1 MANEPVIN
9 VYGNL
14 VADPEL
20 RFTPSGVAVTNF
32 TIMTPSRRKNGDA
45 WEDGQGVAVKVSVW
59 NKQAEHVAESLRKGQ
74 RIIVQGRMVGDK
86 WQDKQTGDN
95 RYGWHIDADE
105 VSVSLMF
112 GTAQFAKAPTN
123 GGQGGQYP
131 PNGGQF
137 QQPGGYAQQGGQY
150 TPQGGQSRFQGN
162 PQGGQQADPWG
173 QQGGGNYSWGNEP
186 QSEEP
191 PF

>member
-14 VADPEL
+14 VADPEM
-20 RFTPSGVAVTNF
+20 RFTPSGVAVANF

-74 RIIVQGRMVGDK
+74 RVTIQGRMVGDK
-86 WQDKQTGDN
+86 WQDKQTGEN

-112 GTAQFAKAPTN
+112 GTTQFTKAPTN
-123 GGQGGQYP
+123 GGQGY
-131 PNGGQF
+131 
-137 QQPGGYAQQGGQY
+137 QQGGQPQNQGGQY
-150 TPQGGQSRFQGN
+150 APQGGQGRFQGN

-173 QQGGGNYSWGNEP
+173 QQGGGNYSWGNAP
-186 QSEEP
+186 QDENP